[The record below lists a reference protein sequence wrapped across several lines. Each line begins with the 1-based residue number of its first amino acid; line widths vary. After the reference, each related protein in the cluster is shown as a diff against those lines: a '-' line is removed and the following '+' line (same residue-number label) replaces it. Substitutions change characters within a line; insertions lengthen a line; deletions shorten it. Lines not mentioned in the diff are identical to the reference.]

1 MSTFDPTPR
10 PALRKAADADVHP
23 SLPAVAE
30 QSHEDLSTRAGA
42 SASDTM
48 RPPAKDKLVEL
59 SVEIPKSLR
68 KELRKRA
75 EEQGMTLDAL
85 VTLYL
90 RNRSN

>member
-10 PALRKAADADVHP
+10 PALRKAADANVHP
-23 SLPAVAE
+23 SMPAVAE
-30 QSHEDLSTRAGA
+30 QSHEDLSTRAGS

>member
-1 MSTFDPTPR
+1 MFIPAFLRRRRSPR
-10 PALRKAADADVHP
+10 RFSRPG
-23 SLPAVAE
+23 S
-30 QSHEDLSTRAGA
+30 
-42 SASDTM
+42 SASDTL

-68 KELRKRA
+68 KELRKKA

-90 RNRSN
+90 RNR

>member
-1 MSTFDPTPR
+1 VSTFDPTPR
-10 PALRKAADADVHP
+10 PALRKAADANVHP
-23 SLPAVAE
+23 SMPAVAE
-30 QSHEDLSTRAGA
+30 QSHEDLSTRAGS

>member
-1 MSTFDPTPR
+1 MFIPAFLRRRRSPR
-10 PALRKAADADVHP
+10 RF
-23 SLPAVAE
+23 
-30 QSHEDLSTRAGA
+30 STRAGS
-42 SASDTM
+42 SASDTL

-68 KELRKRA
+68 KELRKKA

-90 RNRSN
+90 RNR

>member
-1 MSTFDPTPR
+1 
-10 PALRKAADADVHP
+10 
-23 SLPAVAE
+23 
-30 QSHEDLSTRAGA
+30 
-42 SASDTM
+42 M

-68 KELRKRA
+68 KELRKKA

-90 RNRSN
+90 RNR